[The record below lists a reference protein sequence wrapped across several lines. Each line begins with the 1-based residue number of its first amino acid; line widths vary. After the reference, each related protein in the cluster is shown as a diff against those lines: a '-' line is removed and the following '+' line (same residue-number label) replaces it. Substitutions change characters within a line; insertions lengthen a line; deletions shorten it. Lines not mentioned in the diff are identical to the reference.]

1 MADTFQFE
9 IVTPAKPVLAEEAEL
24 VILPG
29 GAGDFG
35 VLPGHAALLST
46 LRPGTIE
53 IRDKSLKVLRQFF
66 VEGGFAEVTP
76 ERCTVLAEEA
86 MPVAEIGRDDAEAR
100 LKRAHDALML
110 ANTLGVRTEAERDV
124 RAAEAMLAAVESYEK
139 GAMRG
144 H

>member
-1 MADTFQFE
+1 MAETFQFE
-9 IVTPAKPVLAEEAEL
+9 IVTPAKPTLDEAVEL

-53 IRDKSLKVLRQFF
+53 IRDKSLKVLKQFF

-86 MPVAEIGRDDAEAR
+86 MPVAEIERDDAEAR

-110 ANTLGVRTEAERDV
+110 ANTLNVRTEAERDV

-139 GAMRG
+139 GPLRG